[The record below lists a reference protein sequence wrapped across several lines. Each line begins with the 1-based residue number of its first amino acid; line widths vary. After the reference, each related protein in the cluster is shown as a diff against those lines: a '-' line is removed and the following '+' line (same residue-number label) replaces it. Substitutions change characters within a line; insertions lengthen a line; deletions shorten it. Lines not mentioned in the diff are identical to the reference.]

1 MLFAVATTK
10 TGSFFSCIQV
20 SKLPKTR
27 EAVPPS
33 VLSEL
38 LKPDN
43 PFSISS
49 IQSTHGAIVVATSR
63 AFLIFASDCPTTPPN
78 TLPKSNLRSG

>member
-20 SKLPKTR
+20 RRLPKTR

-33 VLSEL
+33 VRSEL
-38 LKPDN
+38 LNPDK

-49 IQSTHGAIVVATSR
+49 IQRTHGAIVVATSK
-63 AFLIFASDCPTTPPN
+63 AFLKLASDCPTTPPK
-78 TLPKSNLRSG
+78 TFPRSNLRSG